1 MPQRILSS
9 MRRLCFRDMAVCDL
23 FAGDMGSGLRV
34 AQKTHEELR
43 LRPRPSVSSSC
54 GIIGRSALT
63 LTKRRVTM
71 LKCIKLGVLI
81 VATSILASG
90 AFAQQS
96 SADNQSTV
104 LQNNPA
110 L

>member
-1 MPQRILSS
+1 
-9 MRRLCFRDMAVCDL
+9 
-23 FAGDMGSGLRV
+23 
-34 AQKTHEELR
+34 
-43 LRPRPSVSSSC
+43 
-54 GIIGRSALT
+54 
-63 LTKRRVTM
+63 M

-110 L
+110 LSAFAKRVKPRRAKCEHIPICQVCCYDPNGTYRRCRFDTRLCGQ